1 MNVEFYDADGNKSS
15 TTWYKGTVIAY
26 NKQGYIVTFD
36 GCGPEDNETIKSL
49 KKAIEKGEVKLL

>member
-1 MNVEFYDADGNKSS
+1 MTTKACS

-36 GCGPEDNETIKSL
+36 GCGTEDNETIKPL

>member
-1 MNVEFYDADGNKSS
+1 
-15 TTWYKGTVIAY
+15 VIAY